1 MFFIPRN
8 KKTEMIRE
16 SKKNI
21 VNVSDKIQ
29 AKTIIYSSSIFLLK
43 VSSNIKRVKMGLN
56 KSVSVRNATK
66 ITIQLNVNF
75 YRLLPEF

>member
-1 MFFIPRN
+1 LFFIPRK

-21 VNVSDKIQ
+21 VNVSDKIK

-56 KSVSVRNATK
+56 KSVSVRNTTK
-66 ITIQLNVNF
+66 ITIQVNANF
-75 YRLLPEF
+75 

>member
-1 MFFIPRN
+1 
-8 KKTEMIRE
+8 MIRE

-21 VNVSDKIQ
+21 VNVSDKIK

-56 KSVSVRNATK
+56 KNVSVRNATK
-66 ITIQLNVNF
+66 ITIQVKVNF
-75 YRLLPEF
+75 YRILPEF

>member
-1 MFFIPRN
+1 MFFIPRK

-21 VNVSDKIQ
+21 VNVSDKIK

-66 ITIQLNVNF
+66 ITIQVNANF
-75 YRLLPEF
+75 